1 MTNNK
6 RKQTNQW
13 QRLAKRCIGLVVGL
27 VLATAA
33 GCQSSKQDTSAS
45 LAKRR
50 TARPSSFPQTN
61 RTFSLS
67 DRVEYSA
74 AYDKE
79 LEFIFRLSEKG
90 KWEEAEAEVGLLLQI
105 HPKDPTLLR
114 IGEWVATQKKL
125 LRQQAIEDRIR
136 TIDAK
141 QTGMNPSIKD
151 IWKDNKSRGLPP
163 RKDIRDV
170 LEMIQAEPYVPETY
184 GKTITKQGFLFD
196 ARSKL
201 GRMSGLLDNTVSIQ
215 TDEQTVKDI
224 LFDIGGKEGINFI
237 ADQGLAPLEQK
248 LTLNIDRVKLGELL
262 SYISRNAGVQFQ
274 VGEDLIWVIDSKASK
289 ELIEQTRF
297 YRLRKGF
304 MMPAQ
309 FGPEETT
316 LVTMKPEKGPTTI
329 TETAK
334 YKMFVNDSITKRP
347 SIEDAITTFFKGP
360 EYMIDYERNL
370 IVATGSPAQLEV
382 LERIIEE
389 FDRPIQQVLIEARF
403 ITISEAAFLD
413 LGFRWASS
421 VASNPP
427 QDQTGIGNG
436 ALGSEEGLLTRVTFN
451 NVFKESSILSNADL
465 SAALTALEQ
474 SGESQL
480 LSAPRL
486 TLLNN
491 RPGSINDGQV
501 NYFYEEFTIEETL
514 TERQYSQ
521 RLVPKGTPSKITA
534 GVSLEVVA
542 SIGGDGQSILIAL
555 HPVVNQNVSYVSL
568 KGQTFDEASEGD
580 QNKLEIFLP
589 QWRTQELATRVV
601 VGSGQSV
608 MMGGVLEREQRTIV
622 ESVPILGNLPGIG
635 AMFRKRS
642 TIDKPRY
649 LLIFV
654 TATLVDEDGSFVTYE
669 QPGDERPTPVSLPK
683 SLPTPGPTA
692 FPSPQPPAKP
702 SAESSATPA
711 PTKPAEGK

>member
-1 MTNNK
+1 MT
-6 RKQTNQW
+6 
-13 QRLAKRCIGLVVGL
+13 KRCIGLAVGL
-27 VLATAA
+27 ALATAV
-33 GCQSSKQDTSAS
+33 GCQSSKQDTPAS
-45 LAKRR
+45 LAKSR
-50 TARPSSFPQTN
+50 TARPSSFPHTN
-61 RTFSLS
+61 GTFSLN

-79 LEFIFRLSEKG
+79 LESIFSLSEKG
-90 KWEEAEAEVGLLLQI
+90 KWEEAEAEVGLLLQK
-105 HPKDPTLLR
+105 HPDDSTLLR
-114 IGEWVATQKKL
+114 ISAWVATQKTL

-136 TIDAK
+136 TIDAR
-141 QTGMNPSIKD
+141 QTGMNPSIRD
-151 IWKDNKSRGLPP
+151 VWNDNKSRGLPP
-163 RKDIRDV
+163 RKDIRDA
-170 LEMIQAEPYVPETY
+170 LDMIEAEPYIPENF
-184 GKTITKQGFLFD
+184 GKKITKQGFLFD
-196 ARSKL
+196 ARSEL
-201 GRMSGLLDNTVSIQ
+201 GRMSGLLDNKVSIQ

-237 ADQGLAPLEQK
+237 ADEGLAPLQQK
-248 LTLNIDRVKLGELL
+248 LTLNLAKVKLGELL
-262 SYISRNAGVQFQ
+262 GYISRNAGVQFQ
-274 VGEDLIWVIDSKASK
+274 IGEDLIWVIDGKASK

-297 YRLRKGF
+297 YRERQGF

-309 FGPEETT
+309 FGPEDTT
-316 LVTMKPEKGPTTI
+316 LVTVKNPKAGTTTT

-334 YKMFVNDSITKRP
+334 YEMFVNDSIMKRP
-347 SIEDAITTFFKGP
+347 SIEDAIAKFFKGTDF
-360 EYMIDYERNL
+360 MIDYERNL
-370 IVATGSPAQLEV
+370 IVATGTPAQFEV

-403 ITISEAAFLD
+403 ITISEASFLD

-421 VASNPP
+421 VAGNPP

-436 ALGSEEGLLTRVTFN
+436 ALSSEEGLLTRITFK
-451 NVFKESSILSNADL
+451 NVFKENSILSNADL

-514 TERQYSQ
+514 TERQFTQ

-555 HPVVNQNVSYVSL
+555 HPVVNQNVRYVSL
-568 KGQTFDEASEGD
+568 KGQTFDEASEGE
-580 QNKLEIFLP
+580 QNRLEIFLP

-635 AMFRKRS
+635 AIFRKRS
-642 TIDKPRY
+642 TVDKPRY

-654 TATLVDEDGSFVTYE
+654 TATLVDENGSFVSYE
-669 QPGDERPTPVSLPK
+669 QPSEERPTPVNLPK

-692 FPSPQPPAKP
+692 FPPPPA
-702 SAESSATPA
+702 SA
-711 PTKPAEGK
+711 KPAEGK

>member
-1 MTNNK
+1 M
-6 RKQTNQW
+6 
-13 QRLAKRCIGLVVGL
+13 
-27 VLATAA
+27 
-33 GCQSSKQDTSAS
+33 
-45 LAKRR
+45 
-50 TARPSSFPQTN
+50 
-61 RTFSLS
+61 
-67 DRVEYSA
+67 
-74 AYDKE
+74 
-79 LEFIFRLSEKG
+79 
-90 KWEEAEAEVGLLLQI
+90 
-105 HPKDPTLLR
+105 
-114 IGEWVATQKKL
+114 
-125 LRQQAIEDRIR
+125 IE
-136 TIDAK
+136 
-141 QTGMNPSIKD
+141 
-151 IWKDNKSRGLPP
+151 
-163 RKDIRDV
+163 
-170 LEMIQAEPYVPETY
+170 AEPYIPENF
-184 GKTITKQGFLFD
+184 GKKITKQGFLFD
-196 ARSKL
+196 ARSEL
-201 GRMSGLLDNTVSIQ
+201 GRMSGLLDNKVSIQ

-237 ADQGLAPLEQK
+237 ADEGLAPLQQK
-248 LTLNIDRVKLGELL
+248 LTLNLAKVKLGELL
-262 SYISRNAGVQFQ
+262 GYISRNAGVQFQ
-274 VGEDLIWVIDSKASK
+274 IGEDLIWVIDGKASK

-297 YRLRKGF
+297 YRLRQGF
-304 MMPAQ
+304 MVPAQ
-309 FGPEETT
+309 FGPEDTT
-316 LVTMKPEKGPTTI
+316 LVTVKNPKAGTTTT

-334 YKMFVNDSITKRP
+334 YEMFVNDSIMKRP
-347 SIEDAITTFFKGP
+347 SIEDAIEKFFKGTDF
-360 EYMIDYERNL
+360 MIDYERNL
-370 IVATGSPAQLEV
+370 IVATGTPAQFEV

-403 ITISEAAFLD
+403 ITISEASFLD

-421 VASNPP
+421 VAGNPP

-436 ALGSEEGLLTRVTFN
+436 ALSSEEGLLTRITFK
-451 NVFKESSILSNADL
+451 NVFKENSILSNADL

-514 TERQYSQ
+514 TERQFTQ

-555 HPVVNQNVSYVSL
+555 HPVVNQNVRYVSL
-568 KGQTFDEASEGD
+568 KGQTFDEASEGE
-580 QNKLEIFLP
+580 QNRLEIFLP

-635 AMFRKRS
+635 AIFRKRS
-642 TIDKPRY
+642 TVDKPRY

-654 TATLVDEDGSFVTYE
+654 TATLVDENGSFVSYE
-669 QPGDERPTPVSLPK
+669 QPGEERPTPVNLPK

-692 FPSPQPPAKP
+692 FPPPPA
-702 SAESSATPA
+702 SA
-711 PTKPAEGK
+711 KPAEGK

>member
-1 MTNNK
+1 MIADNK
-6 RKQTNQW
+6 RKQTNRR
-13 QRLAKRCIGLVVGL
+13 QRRAKRSIGLAVGL
-27 VLATAA
+27 ALATAA
-33 GCQSSKQDTSAS
+33 GCQSSRQGTDG
-45 LAKRR
+45 
-50 TARPSSFPQTN
+50 
-61 RTFSLS
+61 TFNLN

-79 LEFIFRLSEKG
+79 LESIFRLSEKG
-90 KWEEAEAEVGLLLQI
+90 KWEEAEAEVGLLLQK
-105 HPKDPTLLR
+105 HPKDSTLLR

-141 QTGMNPSIKD
+141 QTGMNPSIRD
-151 IWKDNKSRGLPP
+151 IWQDNKNRGLPP
-163 RKDIRDV
+163 RKDIRDA
-170 LEMIQAEPYVPETY
+170 LEMIQAEPYVPETF
-184 GKTITKQGFLFD
+184 GKKITKRGFLFD
-196 ARSKL
+196 ARSEL

-215 TDEQTVKDI
+215 VDEKTVKEI
-224 LFDIGGKEGINFI
+224 LFGIGGKEGINFI
-237 ADQGLAPLEQK
+237 ADHGLAPLEQK
-248 LTLNIDRVKLGELL
+248 LTLNLDRVKLGELL
-262 SYISRNAGVQFQ
+262 GYISRNAGVQFQ
-274 VGEDLIWVIDSKASK
+274 VGEDLIWVIDGKASK

-297 YRLRKGF
+297 YRLRHGF

-316 LVTMKPEKGPTTI
+316 LVTVKPEKGPTTI

-334 YKMFVNDSITKRP
+334 YEMFVNDSIMKKP
-347 SIEDAITTFFKGP
+347 SIEEAIEKFFKGSHH
-360 EYMIDYERNL
+360 MIDYERNL
-370 IVATGSPAQLEV
+370 IVATGTPAQFEV

-413 LGFRWASS
+413 VGFRWASS
-421 VASNPP
+421 VAGSPS
-427 QDQTGIGNG
+427 QDQTGIGGG
-436 ALGSEEGLLTRVTFN
+436 ALGSEEGLLTRITFQ
-451 NVFKESSILSNADL
+451 NVFKENSILSNADL

-491 RPGSINDGQV
+491 RPGSINDGEV
-501 NYFYEEFTIEETL
+501 NYYYEQFTIEETL

-521 RLVPKGTPSKITA
+521 RLVPLGSPSKITA

-542 SIGGDGQSILIAL
+542 SIGGDGQSILLAL
-555 HPVVNQNVSYVSL
+555 HPVVNQNVRYVSL
-568 KGQTFDEASEGD
+568 KGQTIDEVTEGE

-635 AMFRKRS
+635 ALFRKRS

-654 TATLVDEDGSFVTYE
+654 TATLLDETGSFVTYE
-669 QPGDERPTPVSLPK
+669 QPGDERPAPVSLPK

-692 FPSPQPPAKP
+692 FPPPPA
-702 SAESSATPA
+702 PA
-711 PTKPAEGK
+711 KPAEGK

>member
-1 MTNNK
+1 MIADNK
-6 RKQTNQW
+6 RKQTNRR
-13 QRLAKRCIGLVVGL
+13 QRRAKRSIGLAVGL
-27 VLATAA
+27 ALATAA
-33 GCQSSKQDTSAS
+33 GCQSSRQGTDG
-45 LAKRR
+45 
-50 TARPSSFPQTN
+50 
-61 RTFSLS
+61 TFNLN

-79 LEFIFRLSEKG
+79 LESIFRLSEKG
-90 KWEEAEAEVGLLLQI
+90 KWEEAEAEVGLLLQK
-105 HPKDPTLLR
+105 HPKDSTLLR

-141 QTGMNPSIKD
+141 QTGMNPSIRD
-151 IWKDNKSRGLPP
+151 IWQDNKNRGLPP
-163 RKDIRDV
+163 RKDIRDA
-170 LEMIQAEPYVPETY
+170 LEMIQAEPYVPETF
-184 GKTITKQGFLFD
+184 GKKITKRGFLFD
-196 ARSKL
+196 ARSEL

-215 TDEQTVKDI
+215 VDEKTVKEI
-224 LFDIGGKEGINFI
+224 LFGIGGKEGINFI
-237 ADQGLAPLEQK
+237 ADHGLAPLEQK
-248 LTLNIDRVKLGELL
+248 LTLNLDRVKLGELL
-262 SYISRNAGVQFQ
+262 GYISRNAGVHFQ
-274 VGEDLIWVIDSKASK
+274 VGEDLIWVIDGKASK

-297 YRLRKGF
+297 YRLRHGF

-316 LVTMKPEKGPTTI
+316 LVTVKPEKGPTTI

-334 YKMFVNDSITKRP
+334 YEMFVNDSIMKKP
-347 SIEDAITTFFKGP
+347 SIEEAIEKFFKGSHH
-360 EYMIDYERNL
+360 MIDYERNL
-370 IVATGSPAQLEV
+370 IVAPGTPAQFEV

-413 LGFRWASS
+413 VGFRWASS
-421 VASNPP
+421 VAGSPS
-427 QDQTGIGNG
+427 QDQTGIGGG
-436 ALGSEEGLLTRVTFN
+436 ALGSEEGLLTRITFQ
-451 NVFKESSILSNADL
+451 NVFKENSILSNADL

-491 RPGSINDGQV
+491 RPGSINDGEV
-501 NYFYEEFTIEETL
+501 NYYYEQFTIEETL

-521 RLVPKGTPSKITA
+521 RLVPLGSPSKITA

-542 SIGGDGQSILIAL
+542 SIGGDGQSILLAL
-555 HPVVNQNVSYVSL
+555 HPVVNQNVRYVSL
-568 KGQTFDEASEGD
+568 KGQTIDEVTEGE

-635 AMFRKRS
+635 ALFRKRS

-654 TATLVDEDGSFVTYE
+654 TATLLDETGSFVTYE
-669 QPGDERPTPVSLPK
+669 QPGDERPAPVSLPK

-692 FPSPQPPAKP
+692 FPPPPA
-702 SAESSATPA
+702 PA
-711 PTKPAEGK
+711 KPAEGK

>member
-1 MTNNK
+1 MT
-6 RKQTNQW
+6 
-13 QRLAKRCIGLVVGL
+13 KRCIGLAVGL
-27 VLATAA
+27 ALATAA
-33 GCQSSKQDTSAS
+33 GCQSSKQDTPAS

-50 TARPSSFPQTN
+50 TAHPSSFPHTN
-61 RTFSLS
+61 GTFSLN

-79 LEFIFRLSEKG
+79 LESIFRLSEKG
-90 KWEEAEAEVGLLLQI
+90 KWEEAEVEVGLLLKK
-105 HPKDPTLLR
+105 HPDDTTLLR
-114 IGEWVATQKKL
+114 IGAWVATQKTL

-136 TIDAK
+136 TIDAR

-151 IWKDNKSRGLPP
+151 VWKDNKSRGLPP
-163 RKDIRDV
+163 RKDIRAA
-170 LEMIQAEPYVPETY
+170 LEMIEAEPYIPENF
-184 GKTITKQGFLFD
+184 GKKITKQGFLFD
-196 ARSKL
+196 ARSEL

-237 ADQGLAPLEQK
+237 ADEGLAPLQKK
-248 LTLNIDRVKLGELL
+248 LTLNLAKVKLGELL
-262 SYISRNAGVQFQ
+262 GYISRNAGVQFQ
-274 VGEDLIWVIDSKASK
+274 IGEDLIWVIDGKASK

-297 YRLRKGF
+297 YRLRQGF

-309 FGPEETT
+309 FGPEDTT
-316 LVTMKPEKGPTTI
+316 LVTVNNPKAGTTTT

-334 YKMFVNDSITKRP
+334 YDMFVNDSIMKRP
-347 SIEDAITTFFKGP
+347 SIEDAIAKFFKGTDF
-360 EYMIDYERNL
+360 MIDYERNL
-370 IVATGSPAQLEV
+370 IVATGTPAQFEV

-403 ITISEAAFLD
+403 ITISEASFLD

-421 VASNPP
+421 VAGNPP

-436 ALGSEEGLLTRVTFN
+436 ALSSEEGLLTRITFK
-451 NVFKESSILSNADL
+451 NVFKENSILSNADL

-514 TERQYSQ
+514 TERQFTQ

-555 HPVVNQNVSYVSL
+555 HPVVNQNVRYVSL
-568 KGQTFDEASEGD
+568 KGQTFDEASEGE

-642 TIDKPRY
+642 TVDKPRY

-654 TATLVDEDGSFVTYE
+654 TATLVDENGSFVSYE
-669 QPGDERPTPVSLPK
+669 QPGEERPIPVNLPK

-692 FPSPQPPAKP
+692 FPPPPA
-702 SAESSATPA
+702 SV
-711 PTKPAEGK
+711 KPAEGK

>member
-1 MTNNK
+1 M
-6 RKQTNQW
+6 
-13 QRLAKRCIGLVVGL
+13 AKRFIGLAVGL
-27 VLATAA
+27 ALATAA
-33 GCQSSKQDTSAS
+33 GCQSSKQDTPAS

-50 TARPSSFPQTN
+50 TAHPSSFPHTN
-61 RTFSLS
+61 GTFSLS

-74 AYDKE
+74 AYDRE
-79 LEFIFRLSEKG
+79 LESIFRLSEKG
-90 KWEEAEAEVGLLLQI
+90 KWEEAEAEVGLLLQR
-105 HPKDPTLLR
+105 HPEDTTLLR
-114 IGEWVATQKKL
+114 IGAWVATQKTL

-136 TIDAK
+136 TIDAR
-141 QTGMNPSIKD
+141 QTGMNPSIRD
-151 IWKDNKSRGLPP
+151 VWEDNKSRGLPP
-163 RKDIRDV
+163 RKDIRDA
-170 LEMIQAEPYVPETY
+170 LEMIQAEPYIPENFGT
-184 GKTITKQGFLFD
+184 KITKQGFLFD
-196 ARSKL
+196 ARSEL

-215 TDEQTVKDI
+215 SDEQTVKDI

-237 ADQGLAPLEQK
+237 VDEGLASLQQK
-248 LTLNIDRVKLGELL
+248 LTLNLAKVKLGELL
-262 SYISRNAGVQFQ
+262 GYISRNAGVQFQ
-274 VGEDLIWVIDSKASK
+274 VGEDLIWVIDGKASK

-297 YRLRKGF
+297 YRLRQGF
-304 MMPAQ
+304 IMPAQ
-309 FGPEETT
+309 FGPEDTT
-316 LVTMKPEKGPTTI
+316 LVTVKNAKAGTTTI

-334 YKMFVNDSITKRP
+334 YEMFVNDSITKRP
-347 SIEDAITTFFKGP
+347 SIEDAIARFFKGTDF
-360 EYMIDYERNL
+360 MIDYERNL
-370 IVATGSPAQLEV
+370 IVATGTPAQFEV

-403 ITISEAAFLD
+403 ITISEASFLD

-421 VASNPP
+421 VAGNPP

-436 ALGSEEGLLTRVTFN
+436 ALSSEEGLLTRITFK
-451 NVFKESSILSNADL
+451 NVFKENSILSNADL

-514 TERQYSQ
+514 TERQYTQ

-542 SIGGDGQSILIAL
+542 SIGGDGQSILLAL

-568 KGQTFDEASEGD
+568 KGQTIEETSDSGEQS
-580 QNKLEIFLP
+580 KLEIFLP

-654 TATLVDEDGSFVTYE
+654 TATLLDENGSFVTYV
-669 QPGDERPTPVSLPK
+669 QPGDERPIPVNLPR

-692 FPSPQPPAKP
+692 FPPPPA
-702 SAESSATPA
+702 PA
-711 PTKPAEGK
+711 KPAEGK

>member
-1 MTNNK
+1 MT
-6 RKQTNQW
+6 
-13 QRLAKRCIGLVVGL
+13 KRCIGLAVGL
-27 VLATAA
+27 ALATAA
-33 GCQSSKQDTSAS
+33 GCQSSKQDTPAS
-45 LAKRR
+45 LAKSR
-50 TARPSSFPQTN
+50 TAHPSSFPHTN
-61 RTFSLS
+61 GTFSLN

-79 LEFIFRLSEKG
+79 LESIFRLSEKG
-90 KWEEAEAEVGLLLQI
+90 KWEEAEAEVGLLLQK
-105 HPKDPTLLR
+105 HPDDTTLLR
-114 IGEWVATQKKL
+114 IGAWVATQKTL

-136 TIDAK
+136 TIDAR
-141 QTGMNPSIKD
+141 QTGMNPSIRD
-151 IWKDNKSRGLPP
+151 VWNDNKSRGLPP
-163 RKDIRDV
+163 RKDIRDA
-170 LEMIQAEPYVPETY
+170 LDMIEAEPYIPENF
-184 GKTITKQGFLFD
+184 GKKITKQGFLFD
-196 ARSKL
+196 ARSEL
-201 GRMSGLLDNTVSIQ
+201 GRMSGLLDNKVSIQ

-237 ADQGLAPLEQK
+237 ADEGLAPLQQK
-248 LTLNIDRVKLGELL
+248 LTLNLAKVKLGELL
-262 SYISRNAGVQFQ
+262 GYISRNAGVQFQ
-274 VGEDLIWVIDSKASK
+274 IGEDLIWVIDGKASK

-297 YRLRKGF
+297 YRLRQGF

-309 FGPEETT
+309 FGPEDTT
-316 LVTMKPEKGPTTI
+316 LVTVNNPKAGTTTT

-334 YKMFVNDSITKRP
+334 YEMFVNDSIMKRP
-347 SIEDAITTFFKGP
+347 SIEDAIAKFFKGTDF
-360 EYMIDYERNL
+360 MIDYERNL
-370 IVATGSPAQLEV
+370 IVATGTPAQFEV

-403 ITISEAAFLD
+403 ITISEASFLD

-421 VASNPP
+421 VAGNPP

-436 ALGSEEGLLTRVTFN
+436 ALSSEEGLLTRITFK
-451 NVFKESSILSNADL
+451 NVFKENSILSNADL

-514 TERQYSQ
+514 TERQFTQ

-555 HPVVNQNVSYVSL
+555 HPVVNQNVRYVSL
-568 KGQTFDEASEGD
+568 KGQTFDEASEGE

-642 TIDKPRY
+642 TVDKPRY

-654 TATLVDEDGSFVTYE
+654 TATLVDENGSFVSYE
-669 QPGDERPTPVSLPK
+669 QPGEERPTPVNLPK

-692 FPSPQPPAKP
+692 FPPPPA
-702 SAESSATPA
+702 SA
-711 PTKPAEGK
+711 KPAEGK

>member
-1 MTNNK
+1 MIADNK
-6 RKQTNQW
+6 RKQTNRR
-13 QRLAKRCIGLVVGL
+13 QRRAKRSIGLAVGL
-27 VLATAA
+27 ALATAA
-33 GCQSSKQDTSAS
+33 GCQSSRQGTDG
-45 LAKRR
+45 
-50 TARPSSFPQTN
+50 
-61 RTFSLS
+61 TFNLN

-79 LEFIFRLSEKG
+79 LESIFRLSEKG
-90 KWEEAEAEVGLLLQI
+90 KWEEAEAEVGLLLQK
-105 HPKDPTLLR
+105 HPKDSTLLR

-141 QTGMNPSIKD
+141 QTGMNPSIRD
-151 IWKDNKSRGLPP
+151 IWQDNKNRGLPP
-163 RKDIRDV
+163 RKDIRDA
-170 LEMIQAEPYVPETY
+170 LEMIQAEPYVPETF
-184 GKTITKQGFLFD
+184 GKKITKRGFLFD
-196 ARSKL
+196 ARSEL

-215 TDEQTVKDI
+215 VDEKTVKEI
-224 LFDIGGKEGINFI
+224 LFGIGGKEGINFI
-237 ADQGLAPLEQK
+237 ADHGLAPLEQK
-248 LTLNIDRVKLGELL
+248 LTLNLDRVKLGELL
-262 SYISRNAGVQFQ
+262 GYISRNAGVQFQ
-274 VGEDLIWVIDSKASK
+274 VGEDLIWVIDGKASK

-297 YRLRKGF
+297 YRLRHGF

-316 LVTMKPEKGPTTI
+316 LVTVKPEKGPTTI

-334 YKMFVNDSITKRP
+334 YEMFVNDSIMKKP
-347 SIEDAITTFFKGP
+347 SIEEAIEKFFKGSDH
-360 EYMIDYERNL
+360 MIDYERNL
-370 IVATGSPAQLEV
+370 IVATGTPAQFEV

-413 LGFRWASS
+413 VGFRWASS
-421 VASNPP
+421 VAGSPS
-427 QDQTGIGNG
+427 QDQTGIGGG
-436 ALGSEEGLLTRVTFN
+436 ALGSEEGLLTRITFQ
-451 NVFKESSILSNADL
+451 NVFKENSILSNADL

-491 RPGSINDGQV
+491 RPGSINDGEV
-501 NYFYEEFTIEETL
+501 NYYYEQFTIEETL

-521 RLVPKGTPSKITA
+521 RLVPLGSPSKITA

-542 SIGGDGQSILIAL
+542 SIGGDGQSILLAL
-555 HPVVNQNVSYVSL
+555 HPVVNQNVRYVSL
-568 KGQTFDEASEGD
+568 KGQTIDEVTEGE

-635 AMFRKRS
+635 ALFRKRS

-654 TATLVDEDGSFVTYE
+654 TATLLDETGSFVTYE
-669 QPGDERPTPVSLPK
+669 QPGDERPAPVSLPK

-692 FPSPQPPAKP
+692 FPPPPA
-702 SAESSATPA
+702 PA
-711 PTKPAEGK
+711 KPAEGK

>member
-1 MTNNK
+1 MIADNK
-6 RKQTNQW
+6 RKQTNRR
-13 QRLAKRCIGLVVGL
+13 QRRAKRSIGLAVGL
-27 VLATAA
+27 ALATAA
-33 GCQSSKQDTSAS
+33 GCQSSRQGTDG
-45 LAKRR
+45 
-50 TARPSSFPQTN
+50 
-61 RTFSLS
+61 TFNLN

-74 AYDKE
+74 AYDRE
-79 LEFIFRLSEKG
+79 LESIFRLSEKG
-90 KWEEAEAEVGLLLQI
+90 KWEEAEAEVGLLLQK
-105 HPKDPTLLR
+105 HPKDSTLLR

-141 QTGMNPSIKD
+141 QTGMNPSIRD
-151 IWKDNKSRGLPP
+151 IWQDNKNRGLPP
-163 RKDIRDV
+163 RKDIRDA
-170 LEMIQAEPYVPETY
+170 LEMIQAEPYVPETF
-184 GKTITKQGFLFD
+184 GKKITKRGFLFD
-196 ARSKL
+196 ARSEL

-215 TDEQTVKDI
+215 VDEKTVKEI

-237 ADQGLAPLEQK
+237 ADHGLAPLEQK
-248 LTLNIDRVKLGELL
+248 LTLNLDRVKLGELL
-262 SYISRNAGVQFQ
+262 GYISRNAGVQFQ
-274 VGEDLIWVIDSKASK
+274 VGEDLIWVIDGKASK

-297 YRLRKGF
+297 YRLRHGF

-316 LVTMKPEKGPTTI
+316 LVTVKPEKGPTTI

-334 YKMFVNDSITKRP
+334 YEMFVNDSIMKKP
-347 SIEDAITTFFKGP
+347 SIEEAIEKFFKGSHH
-360 EYMIDYERNL
+360 MIDYERNL
-370 IVATGSPAQLEV
+370 IVATGTPAQFEV

-413 LGFRWASS
+413 VGFRWASS
-421 VASNPP
+421 VAGSPS
-427 QDQTGIGNG
+427 QDQTGIGGG
-436 ALGSEEGLLTRVTFN
+436 ALGSEEGLLTRITFQ
-451 NVFKESSILSNADL
+451 NVFKENSILSNADL

-491 RPGSINDGQV
+491 RPGSINDGEV
-501 NYFYEEFTIEETL
+501 NYYYEQFTIEETL

-521 RLVPKGTPSKITA
+521 RLVPLGSPSKITA

-542 SIGGDGQSILIAL
+542 SIGGDGQSILLAL
-555 HPVVNQNVSYVSL
+555 HPVVNQNVRYVSL
-568 KGQTFDEASEGD
+568 KGQTIDEVTEGE

-635 AMFRKRS
+635 ALFRKRS

-654 TATLVDEDGSFVTYE
+654 TATLLDETGSFVTYE
-669 QPGDERPTPVSLPK
+669 QPGDERPAPVSLPK

-692 FPSPQPPAKP
+692 FPPPA
-702 SAESSATPA
+702 APA
-711 PTKPAEGK
+711 KPAEGK

>member
-1 MTNNK
+1 MIADNK
-6 RKQTNQW
+6 RKQTNRR
-13 QRLAKRCIGLVVGL
+13 QRRAKRSIGLAVGL
-27 VLATAA
+27 ALATAA
-33 GCQSSKQDTSAS
+33 GCQSSRQGTDG
-45 LAKRR
+45 
-50 TARPSSFPQTN
+50 
-61 RTFSLS
+61 TFNLN

-74 AYDKE
+74 AYDRE
-79 LEFIFRLSEKG
+79 LESIFRLSEKG
-90 KWEEAEAEVGLLLQI
+90 KWEEAEAEVGLLLQK
-105 HPKDPTLLR
+105 HPKDSTLLR

-141 QTGMNPSIKD
+141 QTGMNPSIRD
-151 IWKDNKSRGLPP
+151 IWQDNKNRGLPP
-163 RKDIRDV
+163 RKDIRDA
-170 LEMIQAEPYVPETY
+170 LEMIQAEPYVPETF
-184 GKTITKQGFLFD
+184 GKKITKRGFLFD
-196 ARSKL
+196 ARSEL

-215 TDEQTVKDI
+215 VDEQTVKDI

-237 ADQGLAPLEQK
+237 ADQGLAPLQQK
-248 LTLNIDRVKLGELL
+248 LTLNLDRVKLGELL
-262 SYISRNAGVQFQ
+262 SYISRNAGVHFQ
-274 VGEDLIWVIDSKASK
+274 VGEDLIWVIDGKASK

-297 YRLRKGF
+297 YRLRHGF

-316 LVTMKPEKGPTTI
+316 LVTVKPEKGPTTI

-334 YKMFVNDSITKRP
+334 YEMFVNDSIMKKP
-347 SIEDAITTFFKGP
+347 SIEEAIEKFFKGSHH
-360 EYMIDYERNL
+360 MIDYERNL
-370 IVATGSPAQLEV
+370 IVATGTPAQFEV

-413 LGFRWASS
+413 VGFRWAAS
-421 VASNPP
+421 VAGSPS
-427 QDQTGIGNG
+427 QDQTGIGGG
-436 ALGSEEGLLTRVTFN
+436 ALGSEEGLLTRITFQ
-451 NVFKESSILSNADL
+451 NVFKENSILSNADL

-491 RPGSINDGQV
+491 RPGSINDGEV
-501 NYFYEEFTIEETL
+501 NYYYEQFTIEETL

-521 RLVPKGTPSKITA
+521 RLVPLGSPSKITA

-542 SIGGDGQSILIAL
+542 SIGGDGQSILLAL
-555 HPVVNQNVSYVSL
+555 HPVVNQNVRYVSL
-568 KGQTFDEASEGD
+568 KGQTIDEVTEGE

-635 AMFRKRS
+635 ALFRKRS

-654 TATLVDEDGSFVTYE
+654 TATLLDETGSFVTYE
-669 QPGDERPTPVSLPK
+669 QPGDERPAPVSLPK

-692 FPSPQPPAKP
+692 FPPPPA
-702 SAESSATPA
+702 PA
-711 PTKPAEGK
+711 KPAEGK

>member
-1 MTNNK
+1 MT
-6 RKQTNQW
+6 
-13 QRLAKRCIGLVVGL
+13 KRCIGLAVGL
-27 VLATAA
+27 ALATAA
-33 GCQSSKQDTSAS
+33 GCQSSKQDTPAS
-45 LAKRR
+45 LAKSR
-50 TARPSSFPQTN
+50 TARPSSFPHTN
-61 RTFSLS
+61 GTFSLN
-67 DRVEYSA
+67 DKVEYSA

-79 LEFIFRLSEKG
+79 LESIFRLSEKG
-90 KWEEAEAEVGLLLQI
+90 KWEEAEAEVGLLLQK
-105 HPKDPTLLR
+105 HPDDSTLLR
-114 IGEWVATQKKL
+114 ISAWVATQKTL

-136 TIDAK
+136 TIDAR
-141 QTGMNPSIKD
+141 QTGMNPSIRD
-151 IWKDNKSRGLPP
+151 VWNDNKSRGLPP
-163 RKDIRDV
+163 RKDIRDA
-170 LEMIQAEPYVPETY
+170 LDMIEAEPYIPENF
-184 GKTITKQGFLFD
+184 GKKITKQGFLFD
-196 ARSKL
+196 ARSEL
-201 GRMSGLLDNTVSIQ
+201 GRMSGLLDNKVSIQ

-237 ADQGLAPLEQK
+237 ADEGLAPLQQK
-248 LTLNIDRVKLGELL
+248 LTLNLAKVKLGELL
-262 SYISRNAGVQFQ
+262 GYISRNAGVQFQ
-274 VGEDLIWVIDSKASK
+274 IGEDLIWVIDGKASK

-297 YRLRKGF
+297 YRLRQGF
-304 MMPAQ
+304 MVPAQ
-309 FGPEETT
+309 FGPEDTT
-316 LVTMKPEKGPTTI
+316 LVTVKNPKAGTTTT

-334 YKMFVNDSITKRP
+334 YEMFVNDSIMKRP
-347 SIEDAITTFFKGP
+347 SIEDAIAKFFKGTDF
-360 EYMIDYERNL
+360 MIDYERNL
-370 IVATGSPAQLEV
+370 IVATGTPAQFEV

-403 ITISEAAFLD
+403 ITISEASFLD

-421 VASNPP
+421 VAGNPP

-436 ALGSEEGLLTRVTFN
+436 ALSSEEGLLTRITFK
-451 NVFKESSILSNADL
+451 NVFKENSILSNADL

-514 TERQYSQ
+514 TERQFTQ

-555 HPVVNQNVSYVSL
+555 HPVVNQNVRYVSL
-568 KGQTFDEASEGD
+568 KGQTFDEASEGE
-580 QNKLEIFLP
+580 QNRLEIFLP

-642 TIDKPRY
+642 TVDKPRY

-654 TATLVDEDGSFVTYE
+654 TATLVDENGSFVSYE
-669 QPGDERPTPVSLPK
+669 QPGEERPTPVNLPK

-692 FPSPQPPAKP
+692 FPPPPA
-702 SAESSATPA
+702 AA
-711 PTKPAEGK
+711 KPAEGK

>member
-1 MTNNK
+1 MT
-6 RKQTNQW
+6 
-13 QRLAKRCIGLVVGL
+13 KRCISLAVGL
-27 VLATAA
+27 ALATAA
-33 GCQSSKQDTSAS
+33 GCQSSKQDTPAS

-50 TARPSSFPQTN
+50 TAHPSSFPHTN
-61 RTFSLS
+61 GTFSLN

-79 LEFIFRLSEKG
+79 LESIFRLSEKG
-90 KWEEAEAEVGLLLQI
+90 KWEEAEAEVGLLLQK
-105 HPKDPTLLR
+105 HPDDSTLLR
-114 IGEWVATQKKL
+114 ISAWVATQKTL

-136 TIDAK
+136 TIDAR

-151 IWKDNKSRGLPP
+151 VWKDNKSRGLPP
-163 RKDIRDV
+163 RKDIRDA
-170 LEMIQAEPYVPETY
+170 LDMIEAEPYIPENF
-184 GKTITKQGFLFD
+184 GKKITKQGFLFD
-196 ARSKL
+196 ARSEL
-201 GRMSGLLDNTVSIQ
+201 GRMSGLLDNKVSIQ

-237 ADQGLAPLEQK
+237 ADEGLAPLQQK
-248 LTLNIDRVKLGELL
+248 LTLNIAKVKLGELL
-262 SYISRNAGVQFQ
+262 GYISRNAGVQFQ
-274 VGEDLIWVIDSKASK
+274 VGEDLIWVIDGKASK

-297 YRLRKGF
+297 YRLRQGF
-304 MMPAQ
+304 MVPAQ
-309 FGPEETT
+309 FGPEDTT
-316 LVTMKPEKGPTTI
+316 LVTVKNPKAGTTTT

-334 YKMFVNDSITKRP
+334 YEMFVNDSIMKRP
-347 SIEDAITTFFKGP
+347 SIEDAIAKFFKGTDF
-360 EYMIDYERNL
+360 MIDYERNL
-370 IVATGSPAQLEV
+370 IVATGTPAQFEV

-403 ITISEAAFLD
+403 ITISEASFLD

-421 VASNPP
+421 VAGNPP

-436 ALGSEEGLLTRVTFN
+436 ALSSEEGLLTRITFK
-451 NVFKESSILSNADL
+451 NVFKENSILSNADL

-514 TERQYSQ
+514 TERQFTQ

-555 HPVVNQNVSYVSL
+555 HPVVNQNVRYVSL
-568 KGQTFDEASEGD
+568 KGQTFDEASEGE
-580 QNKLEIFLP
+580 QNRLEIFLP

-642 TIDKPRY
+642 TVDKPRY

-654 TATLVDEDGSFVTYE
+654 TATLVDENGSFVSYE
-669 QPGDERPTPVSLPK
+669 QPGEERPTPVNLPK

-692 FPSPQPPAKP
+692 FPPPPA
-702 SAESSATPA
+702 PA
-711 PTKPAEGK
+711 KSAEGK

>member
-1 MTNNK
+1 MIADNK
-6 RKQTNQW
+6 RKQTNRR
-13 QRLAKRCIGLVVGL
+13 QRLAKRSIGLAVGL
-27 VLATAA
+27 ALAIAA
-33 GCQSSKQDTSAS
+33 GCQSSRQGTDG
-45 LAKRR
+45 
-50 TARPSSFPQTN
+50 
-61 RTFSLS
+61 TFNLN

-74 AYDKE
+74 AYDRE
-79 LEFIFRLSEKG
+79 LESIFRLSEKG
-90 KWEEAEAEVGLLLQI
+90 KWEEAEAEVGLLLKK
-105 HPKDPTLLR
+105 HPKDTTLLR
-114 IGEWVATQKKL
+114 ISAWVVTQKTL

-141 QTGMNPSIKD
+141 QTGMNPSIRD
-151 IWKDNKSRGLPP
+151 VWKDNKSRGLPP
-163 RKDIRDV
+163 RKDIRDA
-170 LEMIQAEPYVPETY
+170 LEMIQAEPYIPENFGT
-184 GKTITKQGFLFD
+184 KITKQGFLFD
-196 ARSKL
+196 ARSEL

-215 TDEQTVKDI
+215 VDEQTVKDI

-237 ADQGLAPLEQK
+237 ADQGLAPLQQK
-248 LTLNIDRVKLGELL
+248 LTLNLDRVKLGELL
-262 SYISRNAGVQFQ
+262 GYISRNAGVYFQ
-274 VGEDLIWVIDSKASK
+274 VGEDLIWVIDGKASK

-297 YRLRKGF
+297 YRLRQGF
-304 MMPAQ
+304 IMPAQ
-309 FGPEETT
+309 FGPEDTT
-316 LVTMKPEKGPTTI
+316 LVTVKNAKAGTTTI

-334 YKMFVNDSITKRP
+334 YEMFVNDSITKRP
-347 SIEDAITTFFKGP
+347 SIEDAIAMFFKGTDF
-360 EYMIDYERNL
+360 MIDYERNL
-370 IVATGSPAQLEV
+370 IVATGTPAQFEV

-403 ITISEAAFLD
+403 ITISEASFLD
-413 LGFRWASS
+413 IGFRWASS
-421 VASNPP
+421 VAGNPP

-436 ALGSEEGLLTRVTFN
+436 ALGSEEGLLTRITFQ
-451 NVFKESSILSNADL
+451 NVFKENSILSNADL

-501 NYFYEEFTIEETL
+501 NYFYEEFIIEETL

-568 KGQTFDEASEGD
+568 KGQTFDEASEGE

-654 TATLVDEDGSFVTYE
+654 TATLLDGNGSFVTYE
-669 QPGDERPTPVSLPK
+669 QPGDERPTPVNLPR

-692 FPSPQPPAKP
+692 FPLPPA
-702 SAESSATPA
+702 PA
-711 PTKPAEGK
+711 KPAEGK